1 MKIDTI
7 VLSGGSTKVP
17 AYIGCFRALQEF
29 NIINDNLDGIKHII
43 TCSVGMLYAL
53 LILLKVSK
61 QVIESFTKRFCFSE
75 LLDIENL
82 NIKNLIFELGLFDN
96 CKVETIIST
105 ILREKYSKDTMTL
118 QELYDLTDIK
128 LTVKVVNHTKACIEN
143 MSYENEPD
151 LSITTLLMMTT
162 AIPLFFKPI
171 KYKDCLYV
179 DGGTAGSF
187 PTEIAG
193 EDYIGINLRGP
204 WKSDKKK
211 TILDEI
217 PIIDYFISGLAI
229 SVSDSSEPDSKQ
241 IIIPSDIHF
250 TNFKLSLEEKQT
262 LIDSGYELTKKHI
275 LQYKLT
281 NDLLLTTDKV
291 PTEGD

>member
-17 AYIGCFRALQEF
+17 AYIGCFRALKEF
-29 NIINDNLDGIKHII
+29 NIINDNLDGINHII
-43 TCSVGMLYAL
+43 SCSVGMFYAL

-75 LLDIENL
+75 LLDIDNL
-82 NIKNLIFELGLFDN
+82 NINDLLFELGLFDN
-96 CKVETIIST
+96 HKVGTIITT
-105 ILREKYSKDTMTL
+105 ILREKYSKETMTL
-118 QELYDLTDIK
+118 QELYDLTNIK
-128 LTVKVVNHTKACIEN
+128 LTTKVVNHTKACIEY

-151 LSITTLLMMTT
+151 LSITTLLLMTT

-179 DGGTAGSF
+179 DGGTAGGF
-187 PTEIAG
+187 ATEVAG
-193 EDYIGINLRGP
+193 ENYIGIHLKGP

-211 TILDEI
+211 TIFDEI

-229 SVSDSSEPDSKQ
+229 SVSDSSEPDSKK
-241 IIIPSDIHF
+241 IIIPSNIHF

-275 LQYKLT
+275 QQYKLT
-281 NDLLLTTDKV
+281 NELLHPEGKD
-291 PTEGD
+291 PIEGD

>member
-17 AYIGCFRALQEF
+17 AYIGCFRALKEF
-29 NIINDNLDGIKHII
+29 NIINDNLDGINHII
-43 TCSVGMLYAL
+43 SCSVGMFYAL

-75 LLDIENL
+75 LLDIDNL
-82 NIKNLIFELGLFDN
+82 NINDLMFELGLFDN
-96 CKVETIIST
+96 HKVGTIITT
-105 ILREKYSKDTMTL
+105 ILREKYSKETMTL
-118 QELYDLTDIK
+118 QELYDLTNIK
-128 LTVKVVNHTKACIEN
+128 LTTKVVNHTKACIEY

-151 LSITTLLMMTT
+151 LSITTLLLMTT

-179 DGGTAGSF
+179 DGGTAGGF
-187 PTEIAG
+187 ATEVAG
-193 EDYIGINLRGP
+193 ENYIGIHLKGP

-211 TILDEI
+211 TIFDEI

-229 SVSDSSEPDSKQ
+229 SVSDSSEPDSKK
-241 IIIPSDIHF
+241 IIIPSNIHF

-275 LQYKLT
+275 QQYKLT
-281 NDLLLTTDKV
+281 NELLHPEGKD
-291 PTEGD
+291 PIEGD